1 MHTYFFPFLHVFYFK
16 LSFETVIACT
26 SGAKWLL
33 NSKCTNRIKHYR
45 IIIKIFQAWRLI
57 HVLTSSLHHPNPTYR
72 CSLLCSLGSTMLPHQ
87 PHLRILGESC
97 IVQAEPWIYPNLL
110 SSLILDLEMRGTHC
124 HGLWIWWFHEHIRY
138 SRIGNATR

>member
-33 NSKCTNRIKHYR
+33 NGKCTNRIKHYR

-57 HVLTSSLHHPNPTYR
+57 HVLTSSQTQPTDA
-72 CSLLCSLGSTMLPHQ
+72 LCSALWEAQCYLINLVGV
-87 PHLRILGESC
+87 LGESC